1 MVKVKLEGIEAL
13 NKVLKIK
20 KSNAKKIPDVVRKH
34 GAGLSDKTQSNMLK
48 QYTGHYEWKK
58 GRGKVLVHPTGATRR
73 SAIVEITDSGHTA
86 TVAPNTKYFPYLEY
100 GTRFMKARPTLKP
113 AFMRE
118 APLFKKDIEKLI
130 KNDS

>member
-1 MVKVKLEGIEAL
+1 MANVKIEGLEALIKGLNAKKHNIVKVKDIV
-13 NKVLKIK
+13 K
-20 KSNAKKIPDVVRKH
+20 KH
-34 GAGLSDKTQSNMLK
+34 GAGLSDKTQTAMLK
-48 QYTGHYEWKK
+48 QYTGHYEGKK
-58 GRGKVLVHPTGATRR
+58 FVKPTGATRR
-73 SAIVEITDSGHTA
+73 SAVVQISDGGMTA
-86 TVAPNTKYFPYLEY
+86 VVAPNTKYFPYLEY

>member
-1 MVKVKLEGIEAL
+1 MASVKIEGLQALVQGIEKEAAKSQKVKDIV
-13 NKVLKIK
+13 K
-20 KSNAKKIPDVVRKH
+20 KH
-34 GAGLSDKTQSNMLK
+34 GAGLSDKTQTAMLK
-48 QYTGHYEWKK
+48 QYTGHYEGKK
-58 GRGKVLVHPTGATRR
+58 FVKPTGATRR
-73 SAIVEITDSGHTA
+73 SAAVQISDGGMTA

-100 GTRFMKARPTLKP
+100 GTRFMKARPTLGP

>member
-1 MVKVKLEGIEAL
+1 MAKVKFEGIEAV

-20 KSNAKKIPDVVRKH
+20 KNNAKKITDVVRKH

-48 QYTGHYEWKK
+48 QYTGHYEGKK
-58 GRGKVLVHPTGATRR
+58 FVKPTGTTRR
-73 SAIVEITDSGHTA
+73 SAVVEITDSGHTA

-100 GTRFMKARPTLKP
+100 GTRFMKARPTLRP

>member
-1 MVKVKLEGIEAL
+1 MAKVKLEGIEAV

-20 KSNAKKIPDVVRKH
+20 KSNAKKIPDVVKKH
-34 GAGLSDKTQSNMLK
+34 GAGLSNKTQSNMLK

-58 GRGKVLVHPTGATRR
+58 GRGKVFVHPTGATRR
-73 SAIVEITDSGHTA
+73 STVVEITDSGHTA

-100 GTRFMKARPTLKP
+100 GTRFMKARPTLRP

>member
-1 MVKVKLEGIEAL
+1 MAKVKIEGLEAIVKEL
-13 NKVLKIK
+13 NIK
-20 KSNAKKIPDVVRKH
+20 KNDIAKVKDIVKKH
-34 GAGLSDKTQSNMLK
+34 GAGLSAKTQSNMLK

-58 GRGKVLVHPTGATRR
+58 GRGKVFVHPTGATRR
-73 SAIVEITDSGHTA
+73 SAVVEITDSGHTA

-100 GTRFMKARPTLKP
+100 GTRFMKARPTLRP